1 MVWTRQIALFCRA
14 LPDNYSEGIS
24 GTMEIKV
31 ESRLLRDVVVLIP
44 DVFQDTRGFF
54 METFR
59 KDQFIDN
66 GLPTE
71 FVQDNHSR
79 STRGVLRGLHF
90 QWGPPM
96 GKLMRVT
103 VGSAFLVAVD
113 IRRGSSTLGQWAGVE
128 ASAENRRQVW
138 APAGFARGFC
148 VLSDAAE
155 IQYKCTGIYSNKA
168 ESGIRWDDPR
178 IGIKWPIE
186 DVLLSEKDRT
196 AQTLDEW
203 LSRPEST
210 NFSY

>member
-1 MVWTRQIALFCRA
+1 
-14 LPDNYSEGIS
+14 
-24 GTMEIKV
+24 MEIKV
-31 ESRLLRDVVVLIP
+31 ESRALRDVVVLIP

-59 KDQFIDN
+59 KDQFTDN
-66 GLPTE
+66 GLPTD

-79 STRGVLRGLHF
+79 SIRGVVRGLHF

-96 GKLMRVT
+96 GKLMRVSL
-103 VGSAFLVAVD
+103 GCAFLVAVD
-113 IRRGSSTLGQWAGVE
+113 IRRGSPTLGQWIGVE

-155 IQYKCTGIYSNKA
+155 IQYKCTGLYSNKE

-178 IGIKWPIE
+178 IGVKWPIR
-186 DVLLSEKDRT
+186 DVMLSEKDRA

-203 LSRPEST
+203 LSRPESEK
-210 NFSY
+210 FCY